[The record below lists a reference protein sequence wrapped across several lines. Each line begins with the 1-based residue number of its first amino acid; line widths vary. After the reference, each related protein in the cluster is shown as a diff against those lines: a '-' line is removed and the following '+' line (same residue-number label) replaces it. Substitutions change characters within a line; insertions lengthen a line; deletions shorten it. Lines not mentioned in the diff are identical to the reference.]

1 MKRVLLIASGVAVAL
16 AVLFW
21 PYTVGLFMMGKSLLA
36 DGLQVVSGIREEP
49 GPWEVVDPGQPNAVF
64 VKPYVLQAGAGEA
77 VQIGDIVTVRK
88 YMLNADATA
97 VTMDMG
103 PIWFWVGYRSP
114 EDGRFH
120 KCLKGEE
127 SCHVESGVVGLKTG
141 SWFYYPINDVG
152 VTPLRN
158 KNGYLEHY
166 GHEIV
171 QGGSAGVFMLKDRTA
186 FGHSLPAKPKPYLEQ
201 QFKNSFV
208 AGAVGAMVQRQL
220 YHLVQRCPAQL
231 RQRTVKVRRGGP
243 TTTLER
249 RLWVVEREL
258 KATCADG
265 SVMTFGVGPLY
276 TDPPPGESFG
286 AAPPQGYW
294 DDWFKRASAKV
305 PMGLRIEPPPPMQ
318 PGTVSPE
325 LLTKVRDVNAR
336 YAKPLSHG
344 PRLLHNAY
352 VVVAGQKT
360 RLNLEEGLCSL
371 QGPCEGLVK
380 VSRRIKITEYRIDPE
395 HTHGTV
401 TRDENGEFWFTGDL
415 GYSGPAHF
423 RVRLLETYDWG
434 GPIRTATNDADVP
447 IEVISPQEA
456 ALRAAQGRP
465 AGAS

>member
-1 MKRVLLIASGVAVAL
+1 MKRILLIGSGLAIAL
-16 AVLFW
+16 ALLFW
-21 PYTVGLFMMGKSLLA
+21 PYTVGLFMLGKSVLA
-36 DGLQVVSGIREEP
+36 EGLQAFSSIREEP
-49 GPWEVVDPGQPNAVF
+49 EPWQVIDPGKPNTVF
-64 VKPYVLQAGAGEA
+64 PKPYVLQAGTGEA

-88 YMLNADATA
+88 YILDPDATT
-97 VTMDMG
+97 VTKDMG
-103 PIWFWVGYRSP
+103 PIWFWVGYRRP
-114 EDGRFH
+114 QDGRFF
-120 KCLKGEE
+120 KCLKMEN
-127 SCHVESGVVGLKTG
+127 SCDVESGVVGLKTG
-141 SWFYYPINDVG
+141 SWFYYPINDVS
-152 VTPLRN
+152 VASWRN
-158 KNGYLEHY
+158 KDGHLDPRY
-166 GHEIV
+166 GSELV
-171 QGGSAGVFMLKDRTA
+171 LGGGSGVFMLEDTTA
-186 FGHSLPAKPKPYLEQ
+186 FRHSLPAKPAPYLEQ
-201 QFKNSFV
+201 QFKNTFV
-208 AGAVGAMVQRQL
+208 AGGVGAMVQRQL
-220 YHLVQRCPAQL
+220 YHLVQRCPAEL
-231 RQRTVKVRRGGP
+231 RQRTVKVRSGGP
-243 TTTLER
+243 MVTGGLGKPDVTTLER
-249 RLWVVEREL
+249 RLWVVEGEL

-286 AAPPQGYW
+286 PAPPQGYW

-325 LLTKVRDVNAR
+325 LLAQVRAVNAR

-380 VSRRIKITEYRIDPE
+380 VSRRIKITEYLIDPE

-434 GPIRTATNDADVP
+434 GPIRTATNDVDVP
-447 IEVISPQEA
+447 IQVLP
-456 ALRAAQGRP
+456 P
-465 AGAS
+465 